1 MRELNFNH
9 LHYFWVVAREGS
21 IAAARAKLH
30 VTQPTISVQLGA
42 LEEALGQRLFD
53 RRGRRLVLTEVG
65 RVVYRYASDIFA
77 LGSELV
83 ANVEKGVAG
92 GSATR
97 RFTVGVADV
106 LPKLVASRLLAP
118 VFRLDPPVRI
128 VCYEGKPPELLAR
141 LAMHELDLVL
151 SDHPIGPE
159 ANIRAHTHPLGT
171 SGVTFLAPERLA
183 RRYRSGFPESLD
195 GAPFLLPTP
204 DTALRHALD
213 QWFERVGLR
222 PEVVAEFEDSALL
235 KAFSQVAQAVFPVSS
250 LIVEP
255 VRTHYEAHPVGETN
269 DVLDHLYA
277 IAIEKRLKDP
287 AVVAVVETARKAL
300 AD

>member
-1 MRELNFNH
+1 MKELNYNH
-9 LHYFWVVAREGS
+9 LYYFWVVVREGS

-42 LEEALGQRLFD
+42 LEEALGQQLFD

-77 LGSELV
+77 LGRELV

-92 GSATR
+92 GSAKQR
-97 RFTVGVADV
+97 LTVGVADV
-106 LPKLVASRLLAP
+106 LPKLVTSRLLAP
-118 VFRLDPPVRI
+118 VLRLDLPVQV

-151 SDHPIGPE
+151 SDHPIDAE
-159 ANIRAHTHPLGT
+159 ASIRAHTHPLGK
-171 SGVTFLAPERLA
+171 SGMTFLAPERLA
-183 RRYRSGFPESLD
+183 RRYRGGFPESLD
-195 GAPFLLPTP
+195 GAPLLLPTR
-204 DTALRHALD
+204 DTALRRALD
-213 QWFERVGLR
+213 QWFDKMGLH
-222 PEVVAEFEDSALL
+222 PDIVAEFEDSALL

-250 LIVEP
+250 LIAAS
-255 VRTHYEAHPVGETN
+255 VRTQYGAHLVGETTE
-269 DVLDHLYA
+269 VLDHLYG
-277 IAIEKRLKDP
+277 ITIDKKLKHP
-287 AVVAVVETARKAL
+287 AVVAVVETAREAL